1 MFSGPRG
8 LGETLTGRERRV
20 SVSVKDG
27 AREGNL
33 SGRRAPRLSPWPE
46 GSAGVG
52 PKGGNSLREMSKEL
66 AANGTMNVNHL
77 KVVRKGEPSKSS
89 FKFHE

>member
-8 LGETLTGRERRV
+8 LGETLTGREQRA

-27 AREGNL
+27 AREGNH
-33 SGRRAPRLSPWPE
+33 SGRRAPRLSPWPV

-52 PKGGNSLREMSKEL
+52 PKGGNSLRDMSKEL
-66 AANGTMNVNHL
+66 AIDSFLNERGKPYAA
-77 KVVRKGEPSKSS
+77 KSVAS
-89 FKFHE
+89 MVQ